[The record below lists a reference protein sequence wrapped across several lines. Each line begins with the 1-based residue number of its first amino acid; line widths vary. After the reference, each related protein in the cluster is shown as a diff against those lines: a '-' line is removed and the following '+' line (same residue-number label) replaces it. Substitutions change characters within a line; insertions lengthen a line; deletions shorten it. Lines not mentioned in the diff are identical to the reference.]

1 MEFRF
6 NLRFG
11 AAYDVKPNLGCFLL
25 KTSNGARQASQ
36 SRRFARGNADVASEF
51 TFRADFLFRTIE
63 KIDDGTGAFI
73 EEFTLGGEA
82 KFSV

>member
-11 AAYDVKPNLGCFLL
+11 TAYDVKPNFGRFLL
-25 KTSNGARQASQ
+25 KTSNGARKASQ
-36 SRRFARGNADVASEF
+36 CGRFARGDADVAGEF
-51 TFRADFLFRTIE
+51 IFGPDFLFRAV
-63 KIDDGTGAFI
+63 KQIDDGAGAFI
-73 EEFTLGGEA
+73 EKFALWCEA